1 MAMRIGAAA
10 CLAVALLVLCWVSLS
25 ADDAGGPVP
34 PLPLAATVDA
44 AALRAPVARAAG
56 SLGGPPAAPP
66 RAVDGPPRDSEAPA
80 RAAGNAVFALGA
92 SGDLELREDTAARL
106 DELVLRWNLSAPDAD
121 WRAAEQAVQRQLP
134 PLPARQ
140 AVQWLRRWVDYS
152 AAQESLWMSDVASAG
167 DPSLEQ
173 VGQRLQRLVALR
185 RAHFGA
191 EAARTLFAAQEQ
203 ADAELLASLTTR

>member
-34 PLPLAATVDA
+34 PLP
-44 AALRAPVARAAG
+44 
-56 SLGGPPAAPP
+56 
-66 RAVDGPPRDSEAPA
+66 
-80 RAAGNAVFALGA
+80 
-92 SGDLELREDTAARL
+92 
-106 DELVLRWNLSAPDAD
+106 
-121 WRAAEQAVQRQLP
+121 
-134 PLPARQ
+134 ARQ

-152 AAQESLWMSDVASAG
+152 AAQERLWMSDVASAG